1 MTQKEGMTMLKL
13 SILDQ
18 SPVSSGFTHSDAL
31 QQTIRLAQ
39 LADRLG
45 YTRFW
50 VSEHHN
56 SQGLAGSSPEVLLS
70 TLAARTSRI
79 RLGSGGVLLPHYSS
93 YKVAENFRMLEAL
106 YPGRIDLG
114 IGRAPGGTP
123 HTAKALRG
131 VSADLF
137 EGLERFPAQVTDLL
151 GFLTDSVEPG
161 HVFEGIRATPMVA
174 GVPQVWLLG
183 STGQSGVYASQAG
196 AAFCFAHFI
205 NGAGGQQAVRSYRS
219 SFKPSALNVVP
230 QATVCIYVL
239 CAETQAEAEELA
251 ASIDLRILQ
260 MEKGEFTG
268 VKSPEEAA
276 EYVYSDWDQTR
287 VRDNRSRM
295 IIGDPG
301 QVREQM
307 LNLASSYQVDE
318 VMVVAGG
325 YLPETRQR
333 TIELLA
339 EAFDLAA
346 LKV

>member
-1 MTQKEGMTMLKL
+1 MLKL

-18 SPVSSGFTHSDAL
+18 SPVSAGVSHREAV
-31 QQTIRLAQ
+31 QQTVQLAQ

-79 RLGSGGVLLPHYSS
+79 RLGSGGVLLPHYSA

-131 VSADLF
+131 AEANLF
-137 EGLERFPAQVTDLL
+137 EGLERFPAQIADLV
-151 GFLTDSVEPG
+151 GFLTDTIDSG
-161 HVFEGIRATPMVA
+161 HVFEGIRATPLVESM
-174 GVPQVWLLG
+174 PQMWLLG
-183 STGQSGVYASQAG
+183 STGQSGVYASQVG

-205 NGAGGQQAVRSYRS
+205 NGAGGQQAVRSYRT
-219 SFKPSALNVVP
+219 SFQPSALNVVP

-239 CAETQAEAEELA
+239 CAETTAEAEEQA
-251 ASIDLRILQ
+251 TSIDLRILQ

-268 VKSPEEAA
+268 VKSPKEAA
-276 EYVYSDWDQTR
+276 AYVYSDWDQTR
-287 VRDNRSRM
+287 IRDNRSRM
-295 IIGDPG
+295 IIGNPA
-301 QVREQM
+301 QVRDG
-307 LNLASSYQVDE
+307 LRRVADSYGVDE
-318 VMVVAGG
+318 VMVVTGG
-325 YLPETRQR
+325 YRAETRRQ
-333 TIELLA
+333 TLELLA
-339 EAFDLAA
+339 EMFRLRPR
-346 LKV
+346 LTG

>member
-1 MTQKEGMTMLKL
+1 M
-13 SILDQ
+13 
-18 SPVSSGFTHSDAL
+18 
-31 QQTIRLAQ
+31 
-39 LADRLG
+39 
-45 YTRFW
+45 
-50 VSEHHN
+50 
-56 SQGLAGSSPEVLLS
+56 
-70 TLAARTSRI
+70 
-79 RLGSGGVLLPHYSS
+79 
-93 YKVAENFRMLEAL
+93 
-106 YPGRIDLG
+106 
-114 IGRAPGGTP
+114 
-123 HTAKALRG
+123 
-131 VSADLF
+131 
-137 EGLERFPAQVTDLL
+137 
-151 GFLTDSVEPG
+151 EPG

-276 EYVYSDWDQTR
+276 GYVYSDWDQTR

-301 QVREQM
+301 QVREQ
-307 LNLASSYQVDE
+307 LLSLASSYQVDE
-318 VMVVAGG
+318 IMVVAGG

>member
-1 MTQKEGMTMLKL
+1 MNVLKL

-18 SPVSSGFTHSDAL
+18 SPVSSGFTHSEAL
-31 QQTIRLAQ
+31 QQTIQLAQ
-39 LADRLG
+39 AADRLG

-56 SQGLAGSSPEVLLS
+56 SAGLAGSSPEVLLS

-79 RLGSGGVLLPHYSS
+79 RLGSGGVLLPHYSA

-137 EGLERFPAQVTDLL
+137 EGLERFPAQVSDLL
-151 GFLTDSVEPG
+151 RFLTDSVEPG
-161 HVFEGIRATPMVA
+161 HVFEGIRATPLVD

-205 NGAGGQQAVRSYRS
+205 NGAGGQQAVRSYRK
-219 SFKPSALNVVP
+219 SFRPSALNVVP

-239 CAETQAEAEELA
+239 CAETDEEAERQA
-251 ASIDLRILQ
+251 ASFDLRILQ
-260 MEKGEFTG
+260 VEKGEFAG
-268 VKSPEEAA
+268 VLPPEEALA
-276 EYVYSDWDQTR
+276 YPYSEWDRTR

-295 IIGDPG
+295 IIGGPKR
-301 QVREQM
+301 VKEQ
-307 LNLASSYQVDE
+307 LLELAESYEVDE

-325 YLPETRQR
+325 YHMETRVR
-333 TIELLA
+333 TCELLA
-339 EAFDLAA
+339 EAFGLGIGIR
-346 LKV
+346 L

>member
-1 MTQKEGMTMLKL
+1 MLKL

-31 QQTIRLAQ
+31 QQTIQLAQ

-79 RLGSGGVLLPHYSS
+79 RLGSGGVLLPHYSP

-151 GFLTDSVEPG
+151 GFLTDSMEPG

-276 EYVYSDWDQTR
+276 GYVYSDWDQTR

-301 QVREQM
+301 QVREQ
-307 LNLASSYQVDE
+307 LLSLASSYQVDE
-318 VMVVAGG
+318 IMVVAGG

>member
-1 MTQKEGMTMLKL
+1 MNMLKL

-18 SPVSSGFTHSDAL
+18 SPVSSGSTHKEAL

-39 LADRLG
+39 AADRLG
-45 YTRFW
+45 FTRFW

-56 SQGLAGSSPEVLLS
+56 SAGLAGSSPEVFIS

-79 RLGSGGVLLPHYSS
+79 RLGSGGVLLPHYSA

-131 VSADLF
+131 GSADLF

-151 GFLTDSVEPG
+151 RFLTDSVEPG
-161 HVFEGIRATPMVA
+161 HRFEGIRATPLVEST
-174 GVPQVWLLG
+174 PQVWLLG

-205 NGAGGQQAVRSYRS
+205 NGAGGQQAVRSYRK
-219 SFKPSALNVVP
+219 SFRPSELNVVP
-230 QATVCIYVL
+230 QATVCIHVL
-239 CAETQAEAEELA
+239 CADTDEEADRLA
-251 ASIDLRILQ
+251 ASFDLRILQ
-260 MEKGEFTG
+260 VEKGEFTG
-268 VKSPEEAA
+268 VLSPEEAA
-276 EYVYSDWDQTR
+276 AYPYTEWDRTR

-295 IIGDPG
+295 IIGGPQ
-301 QVREQM
+301 QVKEQ
-307 LNLASSYQVDE
+307 LLSLAKSYEVDE

-325 YLPETRQR
+325 YCMETRLR
-333 TIELLA
+333 TCELLS
-339 EAFDLAA
+339 EIFNLT
-346 LKV
+346 

>member
-1 MTQKEGMTMLKL
+1 MLKL

-18 SPVSSGFTHSDAL
+18 SPVSTGFTHSEAL
-31 QQTIRLAQ
+31 QQTIRMAQ

-79 RLGSGGVLLPHYSS
+79 RLGSGGVLLPHYSA

-131 VSADLF
+131 VGADLF

-151 GFLTDSVEPG
+151 RFITDSVEPG
-161 HVFEGIRATPMVA
+161 HVFEGIRATPLVT

-205 NGAGGQQAVRSYRS
+205 NGAGGQHAVRSYRS
-219 SFKPSALNVVP
+219 SFRPSALNVVP

-239 CAETQAEAEELA
+239 CADTQAEAEEQA

-268 VKSPEEAA
+268 VKSPAEAA
-276 EYVYSDWDQTR
+276 RYGYSDWDYTR

-295 IIGDPG
+295 IVGDPG

-307 LNLASSYQVDE
+307 LNLADSYRVDE

-325 YLPETRQR
+325 YLPETRLR

-339 EAFDLAA
+339 DAFRLA
-346 LKV
+346 

>member
-1 MTQKEGMTMLKL
+1 MLKL

-18 SPVSSGFTHSDAL
+18 SPVSSGFTHSEAL
-31 QQTIRLAQ
+31 QQTIGLAQ
-39 LADRLG
+39 VADRLG

-56 SQGLAGSSPEVLLS
+56 SAGLAGSSPEVLLS

-79 RLGSGGVLLPHYSS
+79 RLGSGGVLLPHYSP

-131 VSADLF
+131 ISADMF

-151 GFLTDSVEPG
+151 GFLADSVEPG
-161 HVFEGIRATPMVA
+161 HVFEGIRATPLVDSM
-174 GVPQVWLLG
+174 PQVWLLG

-205 NGAGGQQAVRSYRS
+205 NGAGGQHAVRSYRS
-219 SFKPSALNVVP
+219 SFRPSALNVVP

-239 CAETQAEAEELA
+239 CAETQAEAEGLA

-276 EYVYSDWDQTR
+276 NYVYSDWDHTR

-295 IIGDPG
+295 IIGDPN
-301 QVREQM
+301 QVREQV
-307 LNLASSYQVDE
+307 LNLAESYQVDE

-325 YLPETRQR
+325 YRFETRMQ
-333 TIELLA
+333 TIKLLA
-339 EAFDLAA
+339 EAFNLEMKQHAF
-346 LKV
+346 